1 MPDHQ
6 TSFAIPF
13 HENSMKTAI
22 PTCIHF
28 YDKLIV
34 LNVEA
39 AAGGLYILKCFIISS
54 SSMIQNTS
62 IEIFSNSI
70 VPHFHFLLLSETISP
85 HLLSPPSNQEDTL
98 LCPTRPFII
107 ALIYAS
113 YFVRWEERESGL
125 LWLLDLS
132 RQGIIMM
139 RKGDS
144 VGSCEEKS
152 K

>member
-98 LCPTRPFII
+98 LCPNKTLYYCTYLCLLFCQMRREGKWA
-107 ALIYAS
+107 ALTIGLEQTGNNND
-113 YFVRWEERESGL
+113 EER
-125 LWLLDLS
+125 
-132 RQGIIMM
+132 R
-139 RKGDS
+139 
-144 VGSCEEKS
+144 
-152 K
+152 